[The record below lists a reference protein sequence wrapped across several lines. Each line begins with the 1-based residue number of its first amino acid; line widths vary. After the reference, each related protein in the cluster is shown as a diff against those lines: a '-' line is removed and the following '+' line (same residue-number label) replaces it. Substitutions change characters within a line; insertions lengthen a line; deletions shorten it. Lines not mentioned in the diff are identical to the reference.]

1 MGLVHGRE
9 LLIRSPRS
17 FLVPLMIAA
26 LACGVDDDVPDSD
39 MPDSTAPDM
48 APAAAA
54 PADSAITL
62 VGTLPEGG
70 PMPAAENAGGVPP
83 YPGASVHTSR
93 AQTEGMRSF
102 QAFTPDEWTRV
113 VAYFDSQLGPPAWKR
128 HQAEDMM
135 IYEKGVDQA
144 AITVSPW
151 EAEELRP
158 GAPEFM
164 QEARTAIGVAWRP

>member
-9 LLIRSPRS
+9 LLIGLSRAVLLPVV
-17 FLVPLMIAA
+17 LAA
-26 LACGVDDDVPDSD
+26 LACGGAGNVPDSD
-39 MPDSTAPDM
+39 APDSIAPDA

-54 PADSAITL
+54 ADSAVTL

-70 PMPAAENAGGVPP
+70 PMPAAESAGGVPP

-93 AQTEGMRSF
+93 AQTEGMRTF
-102 QAFTPDEWTRV
+102 EAYTPDDWMQV
-113 VAYFDSQLGPPAWKR
+113 VAFFDSQLGPPAWTR
-128 HQAEDMM
+128 LQAQDMV
-135 IYEKGVDQA
+135 IYERGEDEA

-151 EAEELRP
+151 EAQFLRP